1 MSMNELDVLKAACCI
16 AGMDEDVGFQ
26 ERKVMQMLASRAG
39 VTPTSFDTMMDQA
52 LEDDDFFEGQLNLLQ
67 SNLDD
72 AIRLLLRVAVVEG
85 KLDPGEREVLLHF
98 SEQIGMT
105 SEHFE
110 QILTATKREESRSV
124 SLS

>member
-1 MSMNELDVLKAACCI
+1 MSLNDLEVLKAACCI

-39 VTPTSFDTMMDQA
+39 VTPSSFDTMMDQA
-52 LEDDDFFEGQLNLLQ
+52 LGDDDFFEGQLNLLQ

-98 SEQIGMT
+98 SEQLGMT
-105 SEHFE
+105 SEHFG
-110 QILTATKREESRSV
+110 QILTATEREGSKSV